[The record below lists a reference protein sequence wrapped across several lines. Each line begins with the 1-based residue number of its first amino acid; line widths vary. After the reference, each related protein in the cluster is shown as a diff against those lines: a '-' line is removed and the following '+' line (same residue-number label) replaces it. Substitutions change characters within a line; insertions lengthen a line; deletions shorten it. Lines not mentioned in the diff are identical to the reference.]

1 MKPKRIIIFSIA
13 VGIGLIFWAMLL
25 PPETGPTLNKNARCR
40 VVLMLRL
47 QTEIKNYQYKF
58 GSYPTGNYDQVLKKL
73 FTDDPKGVEF
83 FRADPWGTPFVI
95 KFPSTNSFVISSAGK
110 DKIFGDADDIIF
122 NSVSNGF
129 VKP

>member
-1 MKPKRIIIFSIA
+1 MKPKRIIIFSVA

-40 VVLMLRL
+40 VVLMMRL
-47 QTEIKNYQYKF
+47 QIEIKNYQYKF

-73 FTDDPKGVEF
+73 FADDPKGVDF
-83 FRADPWGTPFVI
+83 FRADPWGTPFAI
-95 KFPSTNSFVISSAGK
+95 NFPSTNSFVISSAGK

-122 NSVSNGF
+122 NSASNDF